1 MKILAPNHLDEA
13 LEMKQQY
20 GDDAQIL
27 AGGQSLSVLLQKRL
41 VSPKVLIYLGEI
53 AELNNL
59 TVSEELVRFGAMVT
73 NGRLEYSQ
81 ELKKIAP
88 LLSHICSV
96 VASPHVRNLGTVVG
110 NLCHAEVGTDPP
122 QALMALNAQIC
133 ARSLKGTRWIPAVNF
148 ITDFF
153 ETTLKEDEIA
163 TEIKL
168 SPIKCKSTYFKHRVR
183 SMDLGI
189 ASVAIVIQI
198 QDGKITS
205 ARLAIGG
212 VGPKPIRALNTE
224 ASLIGITPEE
234 ALENADDFGSSAS
247 IESNPSLSDSFAP
260 AKYRKHLV
268 RVAVSKG
275 IQQLL

>member
-1 MKILAPNHLDEA
+1 MKILVPHHLNEA

-20 GDDAQIL
+20 GDQAQVL

-41 VSPKVLIYLGEI
+41 VSPEVLIYLGEI
-53 AELNNL
+53 EELNTL
-59 TVSEELVRFGAMVT
+59 IVSEEQVRFGAMVT
-73 NGRLEYSQ
+73 NSRLEYSQ

-96 VASPHVRNLGTVVG
+96 VASPHVRNLGTVIG

-122 QALMALNAQIC
+122 QALLALDAQIC
-133 ARSLKGTRWIPAVNF
+133 ASSVKGTRWIPAIDF

-153 ETTLKEDEIA
+153 ETTLEEDEIA

-168 SPIKCKSTYFKHRVR
+168 SPTKCKSTYFKHKVR
-183 SMDLGI
+183 SMDLAI
-189 ASVAIVIQI
+189 ASVAIAIQI
-198 QDGKITS
+198 QDDKIAS

-212 VGPKPIRALNTE
+212 IGPKPIRALNTE
-224 ASLIGITPEE
+224 SSLIGITPE
-234 ALENADDFGSSAS
+234 AAIENADHFGSSAS
-247 IESNPSLSDSFAP
+247 IEANPSLSDSFAP

-268 RVAVSKG
+268 RIAVSKG
-275 IQQLL
+275 IRQIL